1 MAKYYFTNK
10 AVEDL
15 NEIWNYTL
23 MKWSENQAEIYYKLI
38 IETCKE
44 ISANPNL
51 GKDYSTVKQY
61 VYGIRAGRH
70 IIFYRILETSDVE
83 IIRIL
88 HEQMDLKSKLPEQ
101 F

>member
-1 MAKYYFTNK
+1 
-10 AVEDL
+10 
-15 NEIWNYTL
+15 

-70 IIFYRILETSDVE
+70 IITTSVEHASVKNTMRFLEEEGFE
-83 IIRIL
+83 ITY
-88 HEQMDLKSKLPEQ
+88 LPVDANGEISLPV
-101 F
+101 

>member
-1 MAKYYFTNK
+1 
-10 AVEDL
+10 
-15 NEIWNYTL
+15 
-23 MKWSENQAEIYYKLI
+23 
-38 IETCKE
+38 
-44 ISANPNL
+44 L